1 MYFPLP
7 LGLGLVRDIQW
18 LRLRTNDLLV
28 YELAELYIELMTSE
42 TPNLLNPRIAEQI
55 AELSF
60 PTYP

>member
-1 MYFPLP
+1 MP

-42 TPNLLNPRIAEQI
+42 TPNLLNPRISEQI